1 MLFSVQSYCQ
11 MHQVDGASTEIYL
24 HARASDFR
32 KKKENGE
39 GGKGG
44 DNMVTG

>member
-1 MLFSVQSYCQ
+1 MRKV
-11 MHQVDGASTEIYL
+11 HQVDGASSSKGTEIYL
-24 HARASDFR
+24 PARASDFR